1 MRRESR
7 PRLCPSLGMLWA
19 VAIACHHTNGAAL
32 GRADAAAADTLT
44 GQVQVT
50 GVGAFPRIVL
60 VRDGGTGAL
69 TLSGP
74 PSLER
79 VNGLRITVVG
89 TLSGSELNVKQF
101 TVVAANGLA
110 ATDGRLVADGATLYL
125 ETADGVRHRLV
136 RPSPNL
142 RAHVGGRVWVSGPLD
157 QEPVAYG
164 VIE

>member
-1 MRRESR
+1 MRRESW
-7 PRLCPSLGMLWA
+7 PRVCPSLGTLWA
-19 VAIACHHTNGAAL
+19 AVIACHHTNGAAP
-32 GRADAAAADTLT
+32 GRAGAEAADTVT

-50 GVGAFPRIVL
+50 GVSAFPRVVL
-60 VRDGGTGAL
+60 VRDGGQRAL
-69 TLSGP
+69 MLSGP
-74 PSLER
+74 PSLGR
-79 VNGLRITVVG
+79 VDGLRIAVVG
-89 TLSGSELNVKQF
+89 TLSDSELTVKQF
-101 TVVAANGLA
+101 TVVAANGLP

-136 RPSPNL
+136 RPSPSL